1 MEQKFL
7 EQISKQGNKRV
18 KKRIFITTPIF
29 FALIGFLWFALKDS
43 LDMSDYKSK
52 KVVACLVI
60 LMVIM
65 LVSIVVAAVRRTAK
79 NGGNL
84 KLPFEGRTKQEA
96 SEIINREIAEGKVQV
111 DEYIYDI
118 PKEKKPYGE
127 RVILIPS
134 YLLLCHDFGAVT
146 AIPRDKIYWLC
157 AQAGVK
163 GRSPYIVRLLIFTEK
178 KTFEMVGVEPE
189 HVEKIADKIYD
200 YIPNVFSEYD
210 PFKLSYSLEELFDQN
225 REAFL
230 RFYEEEK
237 KKTGK
242 QYI

>member
-1 MEQKFL
+1 MEQNFL

-18 KKRIFITTPIF
+18 KKQVFISAFVF
-29 FALIGFLWFALKDS
+29 FALVGFLAFALNDS

-52 KVVACLVI
+52 KVVVCMVI
-60 LMVIM
+60 LMAIM
-65 LVSIVVAAVRRTAK
+65 LVSIVVAAVRRTAHK
-79 NGGNL
+79 GGNL
-84 KLPFEGRTKQEA
+84 RLPFKERTKEEA

-118 PKEKKPYGE
+118 PREKKPYGE
-127 RVILIPS
+127 RVVLIPS

-157 AQAGVK
+157 AQVGVK
-163 GRSPYIVRLLIFTEK
+163 GRSPYIVRLLIFTEQ
-178 KTFEMVGVEPE
+178 KTFEMVGVEPD
-189 HVEKIADKIYD
+189 HVEKIADKIYN

-210 PFKLSYSLEELFDQN
+210 PFVLSYNLEQLFDQN
-225 REAFL
+225 REAFV

-237 KKTGK
+237 AKTGK